1 MKRKALFT
9 LILLTFSL
17 LVAAQD
23 LLQDDNKNRTISV
36 TGSASMNVMPDEI
49 ILSVSLEEYWEEQF
63 LPNTKKEDYKTKV
76 AIDKIE
82 DIFFENIDKI
92 GISRDSI
99 LLVNTSRNWLWNSV
113 SVIQINYNISV
124 SNFET
129 ADLILYE
136 LDFYGIKSVRISEL
150 KNEKIPE
157 YRQDVKKQAMLA
169 AKNKAAYLLES
180 IDEELGRVIS
190 VNERNYENFS
200 SFYQPSTSAYSNVM
214 MGSAG
219 ESENEDNF
227 RAIPLRYEIEAVFEI
242 RE

>member
-1 MKRKALFT
+1 M
-9 LILLTFSL
+9 
-17 LVAAQD
+17 
-23 LLQDDNKNRTISV
+23 
-36 TGSASMNVMPDEI
+36 
-49 ILSVSLEEYWEEQF
+49 
-63 LPNTKKEDYKTKV
+63 
-76 AIDKIE
+76 
-82 DIFFENIDKI
+82 
-92 GISRDSI
+92 
-99 LLVNTSRNWLWNSV
+99 

-169 AKNKAAYLLES
+169 TKNKAAYLLES